1 MRKWVLGICFL
12 LSLGFNVSWSQ
23 PVSASTRPSVLLVY
37 DSKVVPEQKAA
48 RITQMQQLLLAAGLK
63 VHTQSLASYQA
74 GELEAYQGV
83 VTMIN
88 WDDEH
93 LTNTDFTQDR
103 AKFQGATLHVGGN
116 LQADELK
123 ALQAQATPL
132 YRRQLVATWPNT
144 AGTQLLPYTTP
155 VWVLTH
161 TPKSAIK
168 LGSLAIQGCAQT
180 YPYATIVDHH
190 AYLPYFDG
198 KGQSELAGAEVV
210 SRLFGGQSLQAPM
223 FLLTNVTPY
232 SNLKLL
238 TKVADDLA
246 DHNIGFAVSA
256 TSVARNTELSAFG
269 SYTKALRSVMAD
281 GGVIFLQTP
290 AVGNGLVG
298 TTTLQKDMTSTLTA
312 LAQRHVFPVGISSPT
327 YWRDDRLYRKQAL
340 SGADTAVLLPN
351 PKSQTFAQEDDQATP
366 QSLTFATVSAESLM
380 STRYGVSLSSAQIN
394 TNLPL
399 AVTFAMPNS
408 KTAFGDFKKHVQ
420 AFDQMW
426 RDPKT
431 LTTSY
436 QVGLLDLAYKNG
448 LYEVNGRQATG
459 SYHTPSA
466 LRLEKTPQSWMNK
479 FFAGQSKVMWGFFAI
494 TTIVMVIMLVLGRQV
509 YLRMYKR
516 R

>member
-1 MRKWVLGICFL
+1 MRKWVLGFFFL
-12 LSLGFNVSWSQ
+12 LGLSFAWPVVQ
-23 PVSASTRPSVLLVY
+23 PVQASSRANVLLVY
-37 DSKVVPEQKAA
+37 DSKVVPEQKAT
-48 RITQMQQLLLAAGLK
+48 RITQLQQLLLAAGMN
-63 VHTQSLASYQA
+63 VHTQSLASYQK
-74 GELEAYQGV
+74 GELKAYQGV

-93 LTNTDFTQDR
+93 FTNAVFTHDR
-103 AKFQGATLHVGGN
+103 AIFSGVTLHVGGN

-123 ALQAQATPL
+123 GLQAQATPL

-144 AGTQLLPYTTP
+144 AGPQLMPYTTP
-155 VWVLTH
+155 VWVLKQ
-161 TPKSAIK
+161 TPKSAVN
-168 LGSLAIQGCAQT
+168 LGTLQIQGSPQT
-180 YPYATIVDHH
+180 YPYATIVGHH
-190 AYLPYFDG
+190 GYLPYFDG
-198 KGQSELAGAEVV
+198 EGQSELAGMQVV
-210 SRLFGGQSLQAPM
+210 ARLFGSRSLQAPM
-223 FLLTNVTPY
+223 LLLTDVTPY

-238 TKVADDLA
+238 TQAADYLA
-246 DHNIGFAVSA
+246 NHNIGFAVSA
-256 TSVARNTELSAFG
+256 TSVARNTELAAFG
-269 SYTKALRSVMAD
+269 NYTKALRTVMAN

-298 TTTLQKDMTSTLTA
+298 TKTLQHDMISTLTA

-327 YWRDDRLYRKQAL
+327 YWRNDRLYRKQAL
-340 SGADTAVLLPN
+340 RGADTAMLLPD
-351 PKSQTFAQEDDQATP
+351 PQSQTFADEDDQATP
-366 QSLTFATVSAESLM
+366 QKLTFATVSADSLM
-380 STRYGVSLSSAQIN
+380 SSRYGVSLSTAQIN

-399 AVTFAMPNS
+399 AVSFAMPNS
-408 KTAFGDFKKHVQ
+408 KTAFGDFKCHVQ

-431 LTTSY
+431 MSTSY

-448 LYEVNGRQATG
+448 LYEVNGRRATG

-466 LRLEKTPQSWMNK
+466 LKLEKTPQSWMNK

-494 TTIVMVIMLVLGRQV
+494 TTTVMVIMLVIGRQV